1 MHRQRSETDGSKY
14 VGYFGSHVVGRAA
27 KRVGRSVQV
36 DLQFAHAEIGDA
48 DMAFVVQEDVVQ
60 FQVSL
65 DH

>member
-1 MHRQRSETDGSKY
+1 
-14 VGYFGSHVVGRAA
+14 
-27 KRVGRSVQV
+27 
-36 DLQFAHAEIGDA
+36 LQFAHAEIGDA